1 MKARFTREC
10 DENYQKEVLYICTE
24 NEPPM
29 KMNEAVL
36 NIYPVNFTQ

>member
-1 MKARFTREC
+1 MKARFTHEC